1 MNKDQLR
8 EELAEDEG
16 CKFEIYLDH
25 LGLPTFGIGHL
36 VVDGDPEYG
45 QPVGTPVEDERVR
58 QVFALDIASTLDE
71 CQVLYPDFD
80 DLPEDCQLII
90 ANMMFN
96 MGRPRLSKFKGM
108 KAGVD
113 ARDWNRAADEMVDSR
128 WHDQVPNRAKRLV
141 KRMRALADGS

>member
-1 MNKDQLR
+1 MNKDKLR

-16 CKFEIYLDH
+16 CKLEIYLDH

-36 VVDGDPEYG
+36 VVEQDPEHG
-45 QPVGTPVEDERVR
+45 QAVGTPVDEERVR

-71 CQVLYPDFD
+71 CQVLYPDFY
-80 DLPEDCQLII
+80 DLPEECQLII

-96 MGRPRLSKFKGM
+96 MGRPRLSKFKDM
-108 KAGVD
+108 KAAVD
-113 ARDWNRAADEMVDSR
+113 ARSWNAAADAMVDSR

-141 KRMRALADGS
+141 KRMRALSDG